1 MPARILKDCV
11 GFCSSLLTKF
21 LIVFLEKEYFPN
33 QLKLK
38 EVTLVIK
45 KDYELR
51 KKNYRPVR
59 VLSYASKI
67 FEKLVFNQMNLFF
80 ATFNRVF
87 QESKHTKSFTKYDRK
102 MDARF

>member
-21 LIVFLEKEYFPN
+21 LIAFLEKDYFPN

-67 FEKLVFNQMNLFF
+67 FEKIVFNQMNLFF
-80 ATFNRVF
+80 ATFNRVL